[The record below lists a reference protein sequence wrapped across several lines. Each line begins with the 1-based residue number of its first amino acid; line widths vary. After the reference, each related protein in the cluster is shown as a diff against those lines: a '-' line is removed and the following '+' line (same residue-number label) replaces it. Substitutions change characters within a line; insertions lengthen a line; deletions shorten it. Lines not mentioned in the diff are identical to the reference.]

1 MITVTATLQ
10 QKKNIYY
17 AVLYYKDEFNNIQ
30 RKWISTKLKVKSNKK
45 LAERKV
51 EEIRHDFE
59 KTLNEK
65 PTISNL
71 DINDKSN
78 IKFCD
83 FMINWL
89 DIIKPRVVKTTY
101 AGYER
106 IVKGKVYN
114 YFKKLDIS
122 LKDLKPYHIQDFYTE
137 LFKLGL
143 KGNTILRYHANI
155 RKALEYAVKCELIIT
170 NPADKIEKPKKE
182 QYIATYYNRAEL
194 NELFLAIKNTPIKLP
209 VLITALYGLRRSET
223 LGLKWDAIDFESK
236 TIVIRHTISQTKVDG
251 KLQIVAEDKTKN
263 QSSYRTLPLIPEIE
277 EILLVEK
284 TEQEK
289 DKKVFKGSYL
299 NKDGYVCVNADGSIL
314 KPDYVSHKFNEILK
328 NNNLKHIRFHDLR
341 HSCASLLLSNKVT
354 MKDIQI
360 WLGHSSYNTTANIY
374 THVDVESKQFSA
386 NVIGSAFDL
395 SATYQYNDEE
405 DEEMEL

>member
-30 RKWISTKLKVKSNKK
+30 RRWISTKIKAKNNKK

-51 EEIRHDFE
+51 EEIRHEFE

-71 DINDKSN
+71 DVNDKAN

-122 LKDLKPYHIQDFYTE
+122 LKDLKPYHIQEFYTE

-223 LGLKWDAIDFESK
+223 LGLKWDAIDFENK

-284 TEQEK
+284 EEQE
-289 DKKVFKGSYL
+289 VAEPEL
-299 NKDGYVCVNADGSIL
+299 QN
-314 KPDYVSHKFNEILK
+314 
-328 NNNLKHIRFHDLR
+328 
-341 HSCASLLLSNKVT
+341 
-354 MKDIQI
+354 
-360 WLGHSSYNTTANIY
+360 
-374 THVDVESKQFSA
+374 VEPEA
-386 NVIGSAFDL
+386 
-395 SATYQYNDEE
+395 EPHE
-405 DEEMEL
+405 

>member
-17 AVLYYKDEFNNIQ
+17 AVLYYKDEFNNVQ
-30 RKWISTKLKVKSNKK
+30 RRWISTKIKAKNNKK

-51 EEIRHDFE
+51 EEIRYEFE
-59 KTLNEK
+59 KSLNEK

-71 DINDKSN
+71 DVNDKAN

-122 LKDLKPYHIQDFYTE
+122 LKDLKPYHIQEFYTE

-223 LGLKWDAIDFESK
+223 LGLKWDAMDFENK
-236 TIVIRHTISQTKVDG
+236 TIVIRHTITQTKVDG

-284 TEQEK
+284 AEQEK
-289 DKKVFKGSYL
+289 NKKVFKGSYL

-386 NVIGSAFDL
+386 NVIGNAFDL
-395 SATYQYNDEE
+395 SATYQDNDEE
-405 DEEMEL
+405 YEEMEL

>member
-17 AVLYYKDEFNNIQ
+17 AVLYYKDEFNNVQ
-30 RKWISTKLKVKSNKK
+30 RRWISTKIKAKNNKK

-51 EEIRHDFE
+51 EEIRHEFE
-59 KTLNEK
+59 KALNEK

-71 DINDKSN
+71 DVNDKAN

-122 LKDLKPYHIQDFYTE
+122 LKDLKPYHIQEFYTE
-137 LFKLGL
+137 LFNLGL

-194 NELFLAIKNTPIKLP
+194 NKLFLAIKNTPIKLP
-209 VLITALYGLRRSET
+209 VLITALYAL
-223 LGLKWDAIDFESK
+223 
-236 TIVIRHTISQTKVDG
+236 V
-251 KLQIVAEDKTKN
+251 KL
-263 QSSYRTLPLIPEIE
+263 SS
-277 EILLVEK
+277 
-284 TEQEK
+284 
-289 DKKVFKGSYL
+289 
-299 NKDGYVCVNADGSIL
+299 
-314 KPDYVSHKFNEILK
+314 
-328 NNNLKHIRFHDLR
+328 
-341 HSCASLLLSNKVT
+341 
-354 MKDIQI
+354 
-360 WLGHSSYNTTANIY
+360 SS
-374 THVDVESKQFSA
+374 
-386 NVIGSAFDL
+386 
-395 SATYQYNDEE
+395 
-405 DEEMEL
+405 

>member
-30 RKWISTKLKVKSNKK
+30 RRWISTKIKAKNNKK
-45 LAERKV
+45 LAERKI
-51 EEIRHDFE
+51 EEIRHEFE
-59 KTLNEK
+59 KSLNEK

-71 DINDKSN
+71 DVNDKAN

-89 DIIKPRVVKTTY
+89 DIIKPRVVRTTY

-122 LKDLKPYHIQDFYTE
+122 LKDLKPYHIQEFYTE
-137 LFKLGL
+137 LFDLGL

-209 VLITALYGLRRSET
+209 VLITDLYGLRRSET
-223 LGLKWDAIDFESK
+223 LGLKWDAIDFENK

-277 EILLVEK
+277 EILLLEK
-284 TEQEK
+284 EEQKK

-354 MKDIQI
+354 MKYIQI

-386 NVIGSAFDL
+386 NVIGNAFDL
-395 SATYQYNDEE
+395 SATYQDN